1 MPVLVIGQIAYSASG
16 FGHGILAT
24 SPSGHSLV
32 VLAGQGRESH
42 SPSEKAPLPRGR
54 R

>member
-1 MPVLVIGQIAYSASG
+1 MPVLVIELIAYSASG
-16 FGHGILAT
+16 FGHMILAI

-32 VLAGQGRESH
+32 VMAGQGGDSH

-54 R
+54 H